1 MNIKDVVTT
10 NPTATAED
18 PPLFLAP
25 EAVLEQLQLLQQQI
39 PEFTQLEIP
48 DAHALRSVANLNPA
62 FVRTA
67 IDTVSASARVQTALG
82 RDPER
87 VKQEALDADQWSS
100 VEAQLRSLLKGVTAA
115 NLLRRHRVGMTAL
128 KTYNISR
135 QLVRGSDA
143 EVDLIPRIADMKR
156 LNKLGRRRSKAPQ
169 PPATQPVTPSAQQD
183 ASAPGPTPASE
194 PVAKLEPRS

>member
-18 PPLFLAP
+18 RPLFLAP
-25 EAVLEQLQLLQQQI
+25 EAVLEQLRLLQQQI

-48 DAHALRSVANLNPA
+48 DAHALRSVANLNPG

-82 RDPER
+82 RDPEG

-156 LNKLGRRRSKAPQ
+156 LNKLGRRRSKASQ
-169 PPATQPVTPSAQQD
+169 PPGMQPATPPVQQD
-183 ASAPGPTPASE
+183 VSPPEPAPASE
-194 PVAKLEPRS
+194 PVAKLELHS

>member
-1 MNIKDVVTT
+1 MNTKDVVTT

-25 EAVLEQLQLLQQQI
+25 EAVLEQLRLLQQQI
-39 PEFTQLEIP
+39 PEYTQLEIP

-62 FVRTA
+62 FVRSA

-82 RDPER
+82 RDPED
-87 VKQEALDADQWSS
+87 VKQEALDAGRWSS
-100 VEAQLRSLLKGVTAA
+100 VEMQLRSLLKGVTAA

-156 LNKLGRRRSKAPQ
+156 LNKLGRRRSKTPQ
-169 PPATQPVTPSAQQD
+169 PPGTEPVTPPMQQGV
-183 ASAPGPTPASE
+183 SPSESVPAAE
-194 PVAKLEPRS
+194 PVSKLQPHS

>member
-1 MNIKDVVTT
+1 MNTRDVVTT
-10 NPTATAED
+10 KTTAIAED

-25 EAVLEQLQLLQQQI
+25 EAVLEQLRLLQRQI

-48 DAHALRSVANLNPA
+48 DAHALRSVANLDPG

-67 IDTVSASARVQTALG
+67 IDTIGVSARVQSALG
-82 RDPER
+82 QNPED
-87 VKQEALDADQWSS
+87 VMQEALDADQWSS
-100 VEAQLRSLLKGVTAA
+100 VERQLRSLLKGVTAA

-169 PPATQPVTPSAQQD
+169 PPGTQGATPPAQD
-183 ASAPGPTPASE
+183 AAPSEPGSGSE
-194 PVAKLEPRS
+194 PVVKLEPHS

>member
-1 MNIKDVVTT
+1 MNTKDVVTT
-10 NPTATAED
+10 NPIATAGD
-18 PPLFLAP
+18 TPPFLAP
-25 EAVLEQLQLLQQQI
+25 EAVLEQLRLLQQQI

-48 DAHALRSVANLNPA
+48 DAHALRSVANLDPG
-62 FVRTA
+62 FVRSA
-67 IDTVSASARVQTALG
+67 IDTVHASVRVQTSLG
-82 RDPER
+82 RNPED

-100 VEAQLRSLLKGVTAA
+100 VEAELRSLLKGVTAA

-169 PPATQPVTPSAQQD
+169 PPGTQGVASPAQQQV
-183 ASAPGPTPASE
+183 SPSEPASE
-194 PVAKLEPRS
+194 PVVKPEPHS